1 MLQQVCPFRTFRYLD
16 KIIYLLLLSAPSE
29 MIRIQ
34 KALNEA
40 SHISKHYN
48 QVAFSCGIGSICE
61 KLEELPAS
69 FSQAMEALEYSVVS
83 AEESVTSYQ
92 DVELYENH
100 VYTSISTEE
109 LEMAIKLEDQEK
121 VQKEVEKLVTQLSL
135 QSISFKERII
145 FSISGIFRQY
155 HMMDDEIFADA
166 KRMTMK
172 VLSLETGEQLNA
184 WLLNYCD
191 YIIYAIHQR
200 KVDRNSILAQKAM
213 EYVQQHYG
221 NAELSVDEVCA
232 YLHVSTSHFS
242 NIFRK
247 ETGMSFLAF
256 LTKKRV
262 DEAVRLLKTTDEKSR
277 VIGEMVGYPEP
288 NYFSYVFKKNMGMS
302 PAKFRKELATGN

>member
-1 MLQQVCPFRTFRYLD
+1 
-16 KIIYLLLLSAPSE
+16 

-61 KLEELPAS
+61 KLEELPVS

-121 VQKEVEKLVTQLSL
+121 VQKEVEKLVTQLEKSHYNFNAY
-135 QSISFKERII
+135 QSAILEII

-155 HMMDDEIFADA
+155 HMMDDVIFADA

-172 VLSLETGEQLNA
+172 VLSLETG
-184 WLLNYCD
+184 
-191 YIIYAIHQR
+191 
-200 KVDRNSILAQKAM
+200 
-213 EYVQQHYG
+213 
-221 NAELSVDEVCA
+221 
-232 YLHVSTSHFS
+232 
-242 NIFRK
+242 
-247 ETGMSFLAF
+247 
-256 LTKKRV
+256 
-262 DEAVRLLKTTDEKSR
+262 
-277 VIGEMVGYPEP
+277 
-288 NYFSYVFKKNMGMS
+288 
-302 PAKFRKELATGN
+302 